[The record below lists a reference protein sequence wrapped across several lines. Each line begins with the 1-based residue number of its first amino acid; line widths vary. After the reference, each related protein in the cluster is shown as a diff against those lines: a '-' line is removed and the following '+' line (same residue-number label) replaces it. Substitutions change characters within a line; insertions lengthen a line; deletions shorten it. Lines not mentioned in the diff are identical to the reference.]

1 MIHVHATT
9 LHRALAATN
18 EVAKAAARDAAVLRC
33 LNLRATDVGLIVE
46 STDRYQI
53 LRAHAPYS
61 GDPAPLGT
69 VLLSTEDAKALIP
82 MLKKAK
88 NAHVRIVAT
97 EGTVSF
103 TIDSGDDE
111 IAVKYGNQQ
120 GRFGFPRL
128 QNLSSEVLEGFTS
141 EGPVGMDP
149 AHLGTLTKL
158 KALDKKGHLV
168 FTNEAQNKPL
178 HWAFSDW
185 ASGLVMPVR
194 ISENDTEVYRD
205 NVAVQ
210 MAAEDLAPVQ
220 DAQKVA

>member
-18 EVAKAAARDAAVLRC
+18 EVANRAPRDAAVLRC
-33 LNLRATDVGLIVE
+33 LNLRSTDVGLIVE
-46 STDRYQI
+46 ATDRYQI
-53 LRAHAPYS
+53 MRAHAPVS
-61 GDPAPLGT
+61 GDPAPLGK

-97 EGTVSF
+97 EDTVSF

-128 QNLSSEVLEGFTS
+128 QNLSSEVLEGFES
-141 EGPVGMDP
+141 ERPVGMDP

-158 KALDKKGHLV
+158 KTLDKSGSLV
-168 FTNEAQNKPL
+168 FTNEAHDKPL

-185 ASGLVMPVR
+185 ASGLVMPMR
-194 ISENDTEVYRD
+194 ISEDDAKIRRD
-205 NVAVQ
+205 KVAAHL
-210 MAAEDLAPVQ
+210 AAEDLKPIQEAR
-220 DAQKVA
+220 KVA

>member
-18 EVAKAAARDAAVLRC
+18 EVAKGAARDAAVLRC
-33 LNLRATDVGLIVE
+33 LNLRATDIGLIVE

-88 NAHVRIVAT
+88 HAHVRISAT
-97 EGTVSF
+97 EDTVSF

-128 QNLSSEVLEGFTS
+128 ENLGSEVLEAFTS

-149 AHLGTLTKL
+149 AHLGTLAKL
-158 KALDKKGHLV
+158 KTLDKSGSLV

-185 ASGLVMPVR
+185 ASGLVMPMR
-194 ISENDTEVYRD
+194 ISEDDATARRD
-205 NVAVQ
+205 
-210 MAAEDLAPVQ
+210 
-220 DAQKVA
+220 KVATLLAGKELTPGDDARQVA